1 MVTCA
6 MLLITSLSWVLI
18 FMQMSG
24 LRITKFSYFGK
35 SSLSCMCSRYEIL
48 NVLHFL
54 PNHFQLYQKKKQ
66 GHFLCVNMIPCDHV
80 DYLASSLSKML

>member
-6 MLLITSLSWVLI
+6 MLLITSLSWVLK

-35 SSLSCMCSRYEIL
+35 SSLLCMCSRYDIL

-54 PNHFQLYQKKKQ
+54 PNHSQLYKKMRP
-66 GHFLCVNMIPCDHV
+66 FCLCQHDSM
-80 DYLASSLSKML
+80 